1 MIFQAVILVLAL
13 FLFLYFNNGVQR
25 LYYYKYK
32 KPYIWIL
39 MILCIAQ
46 SGLRDLSIGA
56 DTLNY
61 HDMFYDAGM
70 MSWREV
76 LDAFHDSETVKDPG
90 YLAFNKLFYVICP
103 SYRIFLIVTA
113 IVFFYSLGKF
123 LEKYT
128 TSLVEVMVAI
138 ALYQCLFYSFFSIT
152 GIRQTL
158 ATAVSL
164 FSIPYAIDRRFF
176 KFILLVILASTQ
188 HRSALLFSLFY
199 ILPLFKNIY
208 RFQLCSFILYFLISF
223 VGVTYLSIF
232 LSNTMFDNYA
242 HYLLQQD
249 YEGAKVFQYFIWLLF
264 VGLLFLKKDTPNS
277 GESTYVFANAVS
289 VAFVLT
295 PLVLL
300 NPSNM
305 RILQYFSICSLII
318 LPRLCLSFGRK
329 YSVFISLIVFLCL
342 SAYTLY
348 RQTEY
353 KFFWQTNY
361 IEATLR

>member
-1 MIFQAVILVLAL
+1 MV
-13 FLFLYFNNGVQR
+13 
-25 LYYYKYK
+25 
-32 KPYIWIL
+32 
-39 MILCIAQ
+39 LCIAQ

-61 HDMFYDAGM
+61 FDMFYDAGM
-70 MSWREV
+70 MSWREII
-76 LDAFHDSETVKDPG
+76 DAFQDSESVKDPG
-90 YLAFNKLFYVICP
+90 YLALNKLFYVICP

-113 IVFFYSLGKF
+113 AVFFYSLGKF

-128 TSLVEVMVAI
+128 ISLVEVMVAI

-158 ATAVSL
+158 ATAVLLLSV
-164 FSIPYAIDRRFF
+164 PYAIDRSFI
-176 KFILLVILASTQ
+176 KFILLVLLAFTQ
-188 HRSALLFSLFY
+188 HKSALLFSLFY
-199 ILPLFKNIY
+199 ILPLFKNIL
-208 RFQLCSFILYFLISF
+208 RFQLCSVVLYFLIAF

-249 YEGAKVFQYFIWLLF
+249 YEGAKVFQYFIWLIF
-264 VGLLFLKKDTPNS
+264 VGLLFLKKDAQYSAENS
-277 GESTYVFANAVS
+277 CVFANAVS
-289 VAFVLT
+289 VAFALT
-295 PLVLL
+295 PLILL

-329 YSVFISLIVFLCL
+329 YLLFLSFVVFLFL
-342 SAYTLY
+342 SVYTLY
-348 RQTEY
+348 RQSEY
-353 KFFWQTNY
+353 KFFWQADS

>member
-1 MIFQAVILVLAL
+1 MIFQAIILVLAL
-13 FLFLYFNNGVQR
+13 FFFLFFSNGAQSPYNVKFKKLYIC
-25 LYYYKYK
+25 L
-32 KPYIWIL
+32 L
-39 MILCIAQ
+39 MVLCIAQ
-46 SGLRDLSIGA
+46 SGLRDLSVGA

-61 HDMFYDAGM
+61 RDMFYGAGM
-70 MSWREV
+70 MSWQEI
-76 LDAFHDSETVKDPG
+76 LEFFSDSETVKDPG
-90 YLAFNKLFYVICP
+90 YLVFNKLFYIICP
-103 SYRIFLIVTA
+103 SYRMFLIVTA
-113 IVFFYSLGKF
+113 IIFFYSLGKF
-123 LEKYT
+123 LERYT

-152 GIRQTL
+152 GVRQTL
-158 ATAVSL
+158 ATAIL
-164 FSIPYAIDRRFF
+164 LLSIPYAIDRRFI

-188 HRSALLFSLFY
+188 HQSALIFSLFY
-199 ILPLFKNIY
+199 ILPLLRNSLRVQI
-208 RFQLCSFILYFLISF
+208 CSVVMYFLIAY

-232 LSNTMFDNYA
+232 LLNTMFDNYA

-249 YEGAKVFQYFIWLLF
+249 YEGAKVFLYFMWFLF
-264 VGLLFLKKDTPNS
+264 VGLLFLKKGIQKS
-277 GESTYVFANAVS
+277 GENSYVFANAVS
-289 VAFVLT
+289 VAFILT
-295 PLVLL
+295 PLILL

-329 YSVFISLIVFLCL
+329 YLVFVSLSIFLFL

-353 KFFWQTNY
+353 KFFWQVNS